1 VNYTS
6 GQIVLVDL
14 GNPPNEIKGHEQAKK
29 RPCLVIKFF
38 SHLSLLTV
46 IPITSKKQKY
56 NPYSIVDLPKG
67 LGNLKFDSYAL
78 CHQIRTIS
86 EDRILDVVGAI
97 DIHSL
102 LRVKSV
108 VVDIFDF

>member
-1 VNYTS
+1 MVN
-6 GQIVLVDL
+6 L
-14 GNPPNEIKGHEQAKK
+14 GSPPDEIKGHEQGLK
-29 RPCLVIKFF
+29 RPCLMIKHF

-56 NPYSIVDLPKG
+56 NPYSIVNLKKG
-67 LGNLKFDSYAL
+67 DGNLIYDSYLL

-86 EDRILDVVGAI
+86 EDRVMEKKGTI
-97 DIHSL
+97 DDNSL
-102 LRVKSV
+102 LMIKSV